1 MPLNREKK
9 KICSQSRG
17 FPKAISCLL
26 EITTLKISQQ
36 QHQHVVKK
44 HEEMF
49 DSPPC
54 SLLIL
59 LVVGGSGRGEE
70 RWQVG
75 VVFFFHSFTLNK
87 AKHHPETEK

>member
-1 MPLNREKK
+1 MPLKRERK

-17 FPKAISCLL
+17 FLKAISCLL

-54 SLLIL
+54 SLLIP
-59 LVVGGSGRGEE
+59 LVAGGGGGSGKGLE

-75 VVFFFHSFTLNK
+75 VVFFF
-87 AKHHPETEK
+87 